1 MSLLHSALPLHALP
15 GEPSQVRHGCVS
27 CVSVCVCKRALL
39 CHLCTILFTFCLP
52 YLFVTQP
59 CCVFLSCAYLLSLLL
74 CSNVF
79 SSIKHEPRVPVTATV
94 TRAHIHAAFVLSQS
108 MEVEEAS
115 TACPV
120 FTNSSSVL
128 SCEAYLQI
136 YDTATAGLGYF
147 QIQVH
152 LNSEWSVVM

>member
-27 CVSVCVCKRALL
+27 CVCASESCSVS
-39 CHLCTILFTFCLP
+39 HPIYILFT
-52 YLFVTQP
+52 
-59 CCVFLSCAYLLSLLL
+59 VFICDTTLLRVSLSCAYLLSLLL

-79 SSIKHEPRVPVTATV
+79 SSIKHEPRVPVTAAV
-94 TRAHIHAAFVLSQS
+94 TGAHIHAAFVLSRRT
-108 MEVEEAS
+108 EVDEAS

-136 YDTATAGLGYF
+136 YDTATAGLGYC
-147 QIQVH
+147 QRQVH
-152 LNSEWSVVM
+152 LNSEWSVVI